1 MSITYELAQN
11 FKKKYPKTVAWSLK
25 SHSKI
30 IDMHLSDNEEIL
42 YLFLGQKNQH
52 PLDFVNTYIIAITN
66 KRIMLATK
74 RLVFGYFLI
83 SITPDMYNDITIK
96 KGLIWGNIIIDTVKE
111 KVYLSDID
119 PKALPEIENRI
130 TDIMRETKKVCNSQE
145 HKCE

>member
-1 MSITYELAQN
+1 MSTTYNLAKE
-11 FKKKYPKTVAWSLK
+11 FKKKYPKTIAWRLK

-30 IDMHLSDNEEIL
+30 IDMHLSSNEKIL
-42 YLFLGQKNQH
+42 YLFLGQKNIH
-52 PLDFVNTYIIAITN
+52 PLDFVNTNIIAITN

-96 KGLIWGNIIIDTVKE
+96 KGLIWGNVIIDTIKE

-119 PKALPEIENRI
+119 PKALPEIENKI
-130 TDIMRETKKVCNSQE
+130 TDIMHEAKKAYKTSEN
-145 HKCE
+145 KCE

>member
-11 FKKKYPKTVAWSLK
+11 FKKKYPKTVAWRLK

>member
-11 FKKKYPKTVAWSLK
+11 FKKKYPKTVAWRLK

-83 SITPDMYNDITIK
+83 SITSDMYNDITIK

-130 TDIMRETKKVCNSQE
+130 TDIMRETKKVCNNQE

>member
-1 MSITYELAQN
+1 MSITYELVRN
-11 FKKKYPKTVAWSLK
+11 FKKKYPKTVAWRLK

-119 PKALPEIENRI
+119 PKALPEIENKI
-130 TDIMRETKKVCNSQE
+130 TDIMRETKKVCNNQE

>member
-1 MSITYELAQN
+1 MIITYELAQN
-11 FKKKYPKTVAWSLK
+11 FKKKYPKTVAWRLK

-130 TDIMRETKKVCNSQE
+130 TDIMRETKKVCNNQE

>member
-1 MSITYELAQN
+1 MSITYELARN
-11 FKKKYPKTVAWSLK
+11 FKKKYPKTVAWRLK

>member
-11 FKKKYPKTVAWSLK
+11 FKKKYPKTVAWRLK

-130 TDIMRETKKVCNSQE
+130 TAIMRETKKVCNNQE

>member
-11 FKKKYPKTVAWSLK
+11 FKKKYPKTVAWRLK

-119 PKALPEIENRI
+119 PKALPEIENKI
-130 TDIMRETKKVCNSQE
+130 TDIMRETKKVCNNQE

>member
-11 FKKKYPKTVAWSLK
+11 FKKKYPKTVAWRLK

-66 KRIMLATK
+66 NRIMLATK

-130 TDIMRETKKVCNSQE
+130 TDIMRETKKVCNNQE

>member
-11 FKKKYPKTVAWSLK
+11 FKKKYPKTVAWRLK

-130 TDIMRETKKVCNSQE
+130 TDRMRETKKVCNSQE

>member
-1 MSITYELAQN
+1 MSITYELARN
-11 FKKKYPKTVAWSLK
+11 FKKKYPKTVAWRLK

-130 TDIMRETKKVCNSQE
+130 TDIMRETKKVCNNQE

>member
-11 FKKKYPKTVAWSLK
+11 FKKKYPKTVAWRSK